1 MPKNDQS
8 GYDVAEHNADG
19 ESIGCGE
26 AHILNPVASFS
37 DSIIYGCANA
47 QIV

>member
-19 ESIGCGE
+19 ESIGYGE
-26 AHILNPVASFS
+26 AHILNPVASFFRFHH
-37 DSIIYGCANA
+37 IRVC
-47 QIV
+47 